1 MGRPSNQRFSARRP
15 GQRERTRIKKRF
27 RMSAVVFGGYTDEAV
42 GHEPISIT
50 LKAGR
55 KKWREAMRSVNP
67 NNPFSVTAHLTVTR

>member
-1 MGRPSNQRFSARRP
+1 
-15 GQRERTRIKKRF
+15 
-27 RMSAVVFGGYTDEAV
+27 MSAVVFGGYTDEAV